1 VREDWRHTLNY
12 ILEETE
18 DIHRFY
24 SIELGWCFLTDKQGE
39 RHRVDDTM
47 ELEEIMN
54 LIEKI
59 KKINSYGYKSFQ
71 KHFNRA
77 N

>member
-1 VREDWRHTLNY
+1 MREDWRHTLNY

-39 RHRVDDTM
+39 RHRLDDTM

-71 KHFNRA
+71 KYFNRA